1 MIQRIVLMVKPI
13 SRNGFIW
20 LNNHSSNLYNR
31 LGSKYIVNCIPLCPN
46 STYFDWMI
54 TFHFWKAVSH
64 RPPTLEPGYLVIT
77 DVWEFIRPLPVI
89 EQRVTC
95 HLLNRLVIHL
105 ANSPKRW
112 YSMVLGNSSRGYW
125 KTPLLKWSPSFV
137 IFWTFV
143 SSVKNMS
150 WQKKIE
156 RLLYAHNK

>member
-1 MIQRIVLMVKPI
+1 
-13 SRNGFIW
+13 
-20 LNNHSSNLYNR
+20 
-31 LGSKYIVNCIPLCPN
+31 
-46 STYFDWMI
+46 MI

-112 YSMVLGNSSRGYW
+112 SSMVLGNSSRDYW
-125 KTPLLKWSPSFV
+125 KTPPLKWSPSRYICTFKNNQFWLFLAPPADPV
-137 IFWTFV
+137 EFLWFKMAGTCVLHIVLRVSCWSRISRGYFRHQKSVLSKIAIFCCFWL
-143 SSVKNMS
+143 
-150 WQKKIE
+150 KKGG
-156 RLLYAHNK
+156 R